1 MLWCL
6 SFFPV
11 IILVMFSFF
20 MLQFNFM
27 KDQGT
32 RIVMYNLWEDD
43 EGKLEMDFDSDPHVC
58 H

>member
-11 IILVMFSFF
+11 IILAMFSFF
-20 MLQFNFM
+20 MLQFNFV

-32 RIVMYNLWEDD
+32 RIVIYNLWEDD

>member
-1 MLWCL
+1 
-6 SFFPV
+6 
-11 IILVMFSFF
+11 MFSFF
-20 MLQFNFM
+20 MLQFNFV

-32 RIVMYNLWEDD
+32 RIVIYNLWEDD